1 MGDALFCI
9 HCHCKAHQG
18 LRNSR
23 SMRYSP
29 GRSQSTWDMLGT
41 LLGIQNYEECKEG
54 MKHNRAG
61 NPPGW
66 LQTISDVRSIFPA
79 LVSLDV
85 SSR

>member
-9 HCHCKAHQG
+9 HCHCKAHQC

-41 LLGIQNYEECKEG
+41 LLGIQNYEECKER